1 MAVTILSDKKVDP
14 VISELVTKIVETS
27 QNREIE
33 SGVTV
38 LRDKDW
44 NFYISQW
51 GMEYREMQAIAQ
63 ELQNH
68 ATLEM
73 VAESQG
79 FIDDLVDMMEEDDE
93 EWEE

>member
-44 NFYISQW
+44 NFYIS
-51 GMEYREMQAIAQ
+51 
-63 ELQNH
+63 
-68 ATLEM
+68 
-73 VAESQG
+73 
-79 FIDDLVDMMEEDDE
+79 
-93 EWEE
+93 